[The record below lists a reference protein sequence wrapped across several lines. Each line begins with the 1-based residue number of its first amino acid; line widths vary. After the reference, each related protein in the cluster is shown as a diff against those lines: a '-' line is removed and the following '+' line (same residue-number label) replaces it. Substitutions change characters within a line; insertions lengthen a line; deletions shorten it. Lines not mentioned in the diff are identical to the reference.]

1 MVAPTGDG
9 AEPAGTVVRGV
20 LRTEWARVQRVIEL
34 FPWTPLGLVI
44 AGAAYAA
51 LVQLARAQLDL
62 VWLVVA
68 YGGLALVALGPLVV
82 LPAALLLWLR
92 ARRVPSALRGGTNL
106 LLETGVPAETG
117 FALRLPLYLPL
128 VQLSWEWLEPAAERV
143 EQRRARGALHER
155 VVLSERGRYEGV
167 VRRLVVSD
175 VFGLSKVALRVR
187 SPQALDVLPRL
198 GGLRHLPALQAL
210 AAGDSLP
217 HPMGLQQGDRLDL
230 RRYGSGDPAR
240 YIHWKVLA
248 RTRKLMVR
256 TPERALSIARRTAA
270 FQIAAPGDDPSAAA
284 ARLALESRLLGSDWV
299 FGTDQQVGGVDR
311 VEEALAALMRSRT
324 RAALMEERGGD
335 GLSAFVQN
343 AEQKGPVSLVVFA
356 PSRPGAWLERCAA
369 VARRKR
375 LHAVIAIDGVH
386 EQARAS
392 WWRRLLAL
400 SAPPAGTLAAD
411 LERVVRVLS
420 EAGASVSVL
429 DRGSGQP
436 LGAAHRK
443 AMAKLELQRA
453 EAAQ

>member
-1 MVAPTGDG
+1 VVAPTGD
-9 AEPAGTVVRGV
+9 AAVPDEPAGAVVRGV
-20 LRTEWARVQRVIEL
+20 LRAEWARLRRFAEL

-44 AGAAYAA
+44 AAAAYAA
-51 LVQLARAQLDL
+51 LERLARAQLDL

-82 LPAALLLWLR
+82 IPTALLIALR
-92 ARRVPSALRGGTNL
+92 ARRVPPGHALL
-106 LLETGVPAETG
+106 FETGVASETG
-117 FALRLPLYLPL
+117 FALPSPLYLPL
-128 VQLSWEWLEPAAERV
+128 VQLSWDWVEPVALRV
-143 EQRRARGALHER
+143 EQRRKLGVLHER
-155 VVLSERGRYEGV
+155 AALAERGRFERIERRV
-167 VRRLVVSD
+167 VISD
-175 VFGLSKVALRVR
+175 VFGLSRIALRVR
-187 SPQALDVLPRL
+187 AEQALDVLPRL

-217 HPMGLQQGDRLDL
+217 HPMGLQEGDRLEL

-270 FQIAAPGDDPSAAA
+270 FLIAGEGDDPTAAA
-284 ARLALESRLLGSDWV
+284 ARLALERRLLGSDWV
-299 FGTDQQVGGVDR
+299 FGTDQQLGGVDR
-311 VEEALAALMRSRT
+311 LDAALDALMRSR
-324 RAALMEERGGD
+324 AGDLERSAE
-335 GLSAFVQN
+335 GLSAFVHSV
-343 AEQKGPVSLVVFA
+343 EQKGPVSLVLFA
-356 PSRPGAWLERCAA
+356 PSRPGAWLERAAA

-375 LHAVIAIDGVH
+375 LHALIAIDGVH
-386 EQARAS
+386 DVPHPG
-392 WWRRLLAL
+392 WLRRVLAF
-400 SAPPAGTLAAD
+400 SSPPPGTLAAD

-443 AMAKLELQRA
+443 AMAKLELSST
-453 EAAQ
+453 EAAS